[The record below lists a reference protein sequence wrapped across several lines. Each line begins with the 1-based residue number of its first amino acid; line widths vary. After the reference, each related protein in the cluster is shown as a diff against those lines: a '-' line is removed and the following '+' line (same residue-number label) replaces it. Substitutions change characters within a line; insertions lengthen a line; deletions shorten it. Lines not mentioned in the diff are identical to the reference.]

1 MPIRYTEDESKH
13 SSCTDQNESGSEVNV
28 IVNKK
33 KHHEKDNVFKRST
46 TKTHK

>member
-13 SSCTDQNESGSEVNV
+13 SSCTDNNESSSEVYV

-33 KHHEKDNVFKRST
+33 KPQEKDNLFKRST
-46 TKTHK
+46 SKTQK